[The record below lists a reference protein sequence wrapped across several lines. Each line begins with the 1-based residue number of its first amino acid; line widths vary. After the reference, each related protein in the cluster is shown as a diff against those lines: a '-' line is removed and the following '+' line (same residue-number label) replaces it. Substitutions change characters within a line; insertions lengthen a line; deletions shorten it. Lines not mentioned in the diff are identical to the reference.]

1 MEMMIKCGYL
11 LLIAFLIAW
20 AATAEE
26 ITTGNLLPNGS
37 GNASNYQSVDSSIPN
52 VTTNGFTVE
61 GNIKDWG
68 QELETTGTGS
78 INYTGSL
85 LNIVTNDDT
94 TTQDKLDNGIT
105 LNSTTIVQN
114 CEWVG
119 SAYQCGQ
126 ARAGQDSYTTTVQ
139 ILDKDGTVLAT
150 VNQTRNN
157 DSGYGANA
165 YKYEDTVTY
174 AGAGSN
180 QFYWEW
186 EGVDEGSYVN
196 LGGPNLL
203 GAKLTMTYN
212 NIVIPEETIEEI
224 YEVIEEFEEW
234 EEQFVEEELIEEFE
248 LLPPPIALE
257 EMGIIIEEEQI
268 VEVFETFEE
277 LEEEFEEVEIL
288 QVFGG
293 PEIVPEPEEEEV
305 SNEATVAAVEEEF
318 MEEQPEPTES
328 TPVETV
334 QEEPQSEP
342 SNNEQVAV
350 AEEESTEVEA
360 KPQEEVSVS
369 VSSIQAEVS
378 VKIKSVEKQL
388 AATSIIAQQ
397 VMVQEQ
403 VDLSS
408 YNKAYVDNRKI
419 YEGNTYEDLRTLDE
433 YGKKIYNDN
442 TNFVAISMND
452 PVKDYQNNLRN
463 ATIKRKIAEQ
473 ELRQLRGY

>member
-1 MEMMIKCGYL
+1 METMIKCGYL

-61 GNIKDWG
+61 GNIRDWG

-305 SNEATVAAVEEEF
+305 SNETTVAAVEEEF

-350 AEEESTEVEA
+350 AEEEST
-360 KPQEEVSVS
+360 EVSVS

-452 PVKDYQNNLRN
+452 PVKNYQNNLRN

>member
-139 ILDKDGTVLAT
+139 ILDQDGSVLAT

-157 DSGYGANA
+157 DSCYGANA

>member
-20 AATAEE
+20 AATAED

-61 GNIKDWG
+61 GNIRDWG

-78 INYTGSL
+78 INYTGTL
-85 LNIVTNDDT
+85 LDIVTNDDT
-94 TTQDKLDNGIT
+94 TTQDKLDNGVT

-157 DSGYGANA
+157 DSGYGTNA

-305 SNEATVAAVEEEF
+305 SNETTVAAVEEEF

-342 SNNEQVAV
+342 SSNEQVAV
-350 AEEESTEVEA
+350 AEEESTEV
-360 KPQEEVSVS
+360 SVS
-369 VSSIQAEVS
+369 VNSIQAEVS

-452 PVKDYQNNLRN
+452 PVKEYQNNLRN

>member
-1 MEMMIKCGYL
+1 MEMIIKCGYL

-20 AATAEE
+20 AATAED

-61 GNIKDWG
+61 GNIRDWG

-78 INYTGSL
+78 INYTGTL

-139 ILDKDGTVLAT
+139 ILDQDGSVLAT

-305 SNEATVAAVEEEF
+305 SNETTVAAVEEEF

-350 AEEESTEVEA
+350 AEEEST
-360 KPQEEVSVS
+360 EVSVS

>member
-61 GNIKDWG
+61 GNIRDWG

-139 ILDKDGTVLAT
+139 ILDQDGSVLAT

-305 SNEATVAAVEEEF
+305 SNETTVAAVEEEF

-350 AEEESTEVEA
+350 AEEEST
-360 KPQEEVSVS
+360 EVSVS

>member
-1 MEMMIKCGYL
+1 METMIKCGYL

-20 AATAEE
+20 AVTAEN

-61 GNIKDWG
+61 G
-68 QELETTGTGS
+68 S
-78 INYTGSL
+78 INYTGTL
-85 LNIVTNDDT
+85 LDIVTNDDT

-126 ARAGQDSYTTTVQ
+126 ARAGQDTYTTTVQ

-305 SNEATVAAVEEEF
+305 SNETTVAAVEEEF

-350 AEEESTEVEA
+350 AEEEST
-360 KPQEEVSVS
+360 EVSVS

-433 YGKKIYNDN
+433 YAKKIYNDDRK
-442 TNFVAISMND
+442 FVAISMND

>member
-1 MEMMIKCGYL
+1 METMIKCGYL

-20 AATAEE
+20 AATAEN

-61 GNIKDWG
+61 GNIRDWG

-78 INYTGSL
+78 INYTGTL
-85 LNIVTNDDT
+85 LDIVTNDDT

-126 ARAGQDSYTTTVQ
+126 ARAGQDTYTTTVQ

-305 SNEATVAAVEEEF
+305 SNETTVAAVEEEF

-350 AEEESTEVEA
+350 AEEEST
-360 KPQEEVSVS
+360 EVSVS

-433 YGKKIYNDN
+433 YAKKIYNDDRK
-442 TNFVAISMND
+442 FVAISMND

>member
-139 ILDKDGTVLAT
+139 ILDQDGSVLAT

>member
-20 AATAEE
+20 ATTAEE

-78 INYTGSL
+78 INYTGTL

-139 ILDKDGTVLAT
+139 ILDQDGSVLAT

-305 SNEATVAAVEEEF
+305 SNETTVAAVEEEF

-350 AEEESTEVEA
+350 AEEEST
-360 KPQEEVSVS
+360 EVSVS

-433 YGKKIYNDN
+433 YDKKIYNDN

>member
-1 MEMMIKCGYL
+1 METMIKCGYL

-20 AATAEE
+20 AATAED

-61 GNIKDWG
+61 GNIRDWG

-78 INYTGSL
+78 INYTGTL

-139 ILDKDGTVLAT
+139 ILDKDGSVLAT

-305 SNEATVAAVEEEF
+305 SNETTVAAVEEEF

-350 AEEESTEVEA
+350 AEEEST
-360 KPQEEVSVS
+360 EVSVS

-452 PVKDYQNNLRN
+452 PDKEYQNNLRN

>member
-1 MEMMIKCGYL
+1 MIKCGYL

-20 AATAEE
+20 AATAEN

-61 GNIKDWG
+61 GNIRDWG

-78 INYTGSL
+78 INYTGTL
-85 LNIVTNDDT
+85 LDIVTNDDT

-126 ARAGQDSYTTTVQ
+126 ARAGQDTYTTTVQ

-305 SNEATVAAVEEEF
+305 SNETTVAAVEEEF

-350 AEEESTEVEA
+350 AEEEST
-360 KPQEEVSVS
+360 EVSVS

-433 YGKKIYNDN
+433 YAKKIYNDDRK
-442 TNFVAISMND
+442 FVAISMND

>member
-1 MEMMIKCGYL
+1 MMIKCGYL

-61 GNIKDWG
+61 GNIRDWG

-350 AEEESTEVEA
+350 AEEESTEV
-360 KPQEEVSVS
+360 SVS

>member
-1 MEMMIKCGYL
+1 METMIKCGYL

-20 AATAEE
+20 AATAED

-61 GNIKDWG
+61 GNIRDWG

-78 INYTGSL
+78 INYTGTL

-212 NIVIPEETIEEI
+212 NTVIPEETIEEI

-305 SNEATVAAVEEEF
+305 SNETSVAAVEEEF

-350 AEEESTEVEA
+350 AEEEST
-360 KPQEEVSVS
+360 EVSVS

-433 YGKKIYNDN
+433 YSKKIYNDDRK
-442 TNFVAISMND
+442 FVAISMND

>member
-1 MEMMIKCGYL
+1 MMIKCGYL

-20 AATAEE
+20 ATTAEE

-61 GNIKDWG
+61 GNIRDWG

-139 ILDKDGTVLAT
+139 ILDQDGTVLAT

-350 AEEESTEVEA
+350 AEEESTEV
-360 KPQEEVSVS
+360 SVS